1 MTATEEETR
10 LWKMLES
17 RADRDLDDWER
28 ALENAEKKELY
39 RSMWMNREF
48 TKLNDKL
55 QEYET
60 EFDGKVPVKLETGTI
75 SALRKY
81 QKIMYPELDISEVIQ
96 KIVLQHLRC
105 VENFTPGFVYSDGA
119 N

>member
-1 MTATEEETR
+1 MTATEETR
-10 LWKMLES
+10 FWKMLNS
-17 RADRDLDDWER
+17 RVDRDLDDWER
-28 ALENAEKKELY
+28 GLQNAEKKELY
-39 RSMWMNREF
+39 KSMWMNREF

-60 EFDGKVPVKLETGTI
+60 EFDGKVPVALETGTI

-81 QKIMYPELDISEVIQ
+81 QKIMYPELDISEVISE
-96 KIVLQHLRC
+96 IVDQHLRS

>member
-1 MTATEEETR
+1 MTATEEPR

-17 RADRDLDDWER
+17 RAARDLDYWER
-28 ALENAEKKELY
+28 QLENAEKKELY

-60 EFDGKVPVKLETGTI
+60 EFDGKLPVKLETGTI

-81 QKIMYPELDISEVIQ
+81 QKIMYPELEIGELIQ
-96 KIVLQHLRC
+96 RIIEEHLKLADS
-105 VENFTPGFVYSDGA
+105 TPDMYIPKGKK
-119 N
+119 

>member
-1 MTATEEETR
+1 MTATEETR

-17 RADRDLDDWER
+17 RVDRDLDDWER
-28 ALENAEKKELY
+28 SLQNAEKKELY

-60 EFDGKVPVKLETGTI
+60 DFDGKLPVELKTGTI

-81 QKIMYPELDISEVIQ
+81 QKIMYPELNISEVIQ
-96 KIVLQHLRC
+96 QIVDQHLRF
-105 VENFTPGFVYSDGA
+105 VEQRGELRKKK
-119 N
+119 